1 MSSSLF
7 PESPPGRAGIE
18 IRELITSSLARS
30 RPAVAGD
37 DDLNPGYAR
46 ALRPL
51 RPAAVLVGLVE
62 RPVGTTVLFTRRTDG
77 LRHHAGQ
84 ISFPGGGCEPED
96 ADATACALRETREEI
111 GLEAGWIEVVGRLNS
126 YVTGTG
132 YAITPVV
139 GFIRSGFAVTPDP
152 SEVAEIFEV
161 PLAFL
166 LDPAN
171 HQRGSRTIAGGTRHF
186 YAIPYGD
193 YYIWGATASMLV
205 DLHRKVYG
213 R

>member
-7 PESPPGRAGIE
+7 PESHPGRAGIE
-18 IRELITSSLARS
+18 IRELITSSLARAK
-30 RPAVAGD
+30 PAVAGD
-37 DDLNPGYAR
+37 ADLNPGYAR
-46 ALRPL
+46 APRPL

-62 RPVGTTVLFTRRTDG
+62 RPAGTTVLFTRRTDG

-139 GFIRSGFAVTPDP
+139 GFIRPGFAVTPDP

-171 HQRGSRTIAGGTRHF
+171 HQRGSRTIAGATRHF

>member
-62 RPVGTTVLFTRRTDG
+62 RPAGTTVLFTRRTDG